1 MANHT
6 IKKDNSNNEIVYIN
20 GEMRGYDFN
29 PKNSSNNN
37 LKINQ
42 IVVVNPTMTDKILT
56 IKFKQRYKRLLMI
69 VLSILNGAESD
80 TTQGDIEIV
89 LDEIAKMRDILLHKY
104 KSFLKKEKEK
114 IFLEQLRSLENSMR
128 AKQQEMREY
137 EYYLNYM
144 GMEYES
150 SRGGR

>member
-1 MANHT
+1 MANHS
-6 IKKDNSNNEIVYIN
+6 IKKENNNNEIVYIN
-20 GEMRGYDFN
+20 GEMRGFDFN

-69 VLSILNGAESD
+69 VLSILNGSDSD

-114 IFLEQLRSLENSMR
+114 VFLEQLRGLENSMR
-128 AKQQEMREY
+128 AKLQEMREY
-137 EYYLNYM
+137 EYYINYM
-144 GMEYES
+144 GYES

>member
-6 IKKDNSNNEIVYIN
+6 IKKENNKNEIVYIN
-20 GEMRGYDFN
+20 GEIRGYDFN
-29 PKNSSNNN
+29 PKKGSNNN

-42 IVVVNPTMTDKILT
+42 IIIVNPTMTDKILT

-69 VLSILNGAESD
+69 VLSILNGAD

-104 KSFLKKEKEK
+104 KSFLKKEKERV
-114 IFLEQLRSLENSMR
+114 FLEQLRGLENSMR
-128 AKQQEMREY
+128 AKLQEMREY
-137 EYYLNYM
+137 EYYINY
-144 GMEYES
+144 MEYEDN
-150 SRGGR
+150 RGGR

>member
-1 MANHT
+1 M
-6 IKKDNSNNEIVYIN
+6 VC
-20 GEMRGYDFN
+20 
-29 PKNSSNNN
+29 
-37 LKINQ
+37 
-42 IVVVNPTMTDKILT
+42 
-56 IKFKQRYKRLLMI
+56 
-69 VLSILNGAESD
+69 
-80 TTQGDIEIV
+80 
-89 LDEIAKMRDILLHKY
+89 HKY